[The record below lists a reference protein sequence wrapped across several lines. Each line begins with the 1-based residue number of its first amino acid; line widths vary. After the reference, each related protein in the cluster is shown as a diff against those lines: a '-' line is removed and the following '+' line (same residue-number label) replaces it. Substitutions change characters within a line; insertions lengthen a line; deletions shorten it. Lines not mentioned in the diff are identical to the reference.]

1 MRRLYKILAGI
12 SFLAFAAVSQ
22 AQQGYSGRFFYDSAR
37 KDVSAVTAY
46 KLTTFDFPKFS
57 LDLEAFGGASLKD
70 GSLVGGFDIG
80 HTWSL
85 AKNLDTFLGIGF
97 AVKQG
102 EALPSSFGLMGGVT
116 VRF

>member
-1 MRRLYKILAGI
+1 MRKLYKILAGV
-12 SFLAFAAVSQ
+12 SFLAFATTSQ
-22 AQQGYSGRFFYDSAR
+22 AQQGYSGRFFYDTAR

-46 KLTTFDFPKFS
+46 KLTTFDFPRFS

-70 GSLVGGFDIG
+70 GSLTGGFDIG
-80 HTWSL
+80 HTWKAAS
-85 AKNLDTFLGIGF
+85 NLDVFLGVGF

-102 EALPSSFGLMGGVT
+102 EALPSSFGPMCGVT